1 MIRVV
6 CTNCGSMYS
15 IASTRISQKDKGVTC
30 KNCST
35 TWTPL
40 PEEFSAMSENTRT
53 KKGPPGTVSRYKKG
67 SIWATVVQVAVM
79 LPLLFFFSSSF
90 QKNVPYKLR
99 KIYRFAEIHDTSH
112 VKLLK
117 SRIKILGTKDKSM
130 TVKVNWSIANE
141 SEEERFVPATYL
153 AFYDKDGK
161 AVAKKKLAVSK
172 YDIISA
178 GSDMHFE
185 EVVIGIPH
193 NAVTAKVR
201 TGNALEILFY

>member
-1 MIRVV
+1 MMRVV

-15 IASTRISQKDKGVTC
+15 IASARIPQKNKGVTC

-40 PEEFSAMSENTRT
+40 PEEFSAISENAKM
-53 KKGPPGTVSRYKKG
+53 KKGPPGTVSKYKKG
-67 SIWATVVQVAVM
+67 SLWTTLMQVVVM

-99 KIYRFAEIHDTSH
+99 KIYRFAEIHDTSQ

-117 SRIKILGTKDKSM
+117 SRIKILGTKDESM
-130 TVKVNWSIANE
+130 TVRVDWSIANE
-141 SEEERFVPATYL
+141 SEEERFVPAAYL
-153 AFYDKDGK
+153 AFYDKNGK
-161 AVAKKKLAVSK
+161 AVAKKKLSVSK
-172 YDIISA
+172 YDLISA
-178 GSDMHFE
+178 GSDMNFE
-185 EVVIGIPH
+185 EVVIGIPQG
-193 NAVTAKVR
+193 AVTAKVR